1 MMIRSIEDVLEK
13 IKQDEKLEEFS
24 AEEIEEMFYKY
35 LEKGRNYA
43 RSRTDGHERGLFYYC
58 LLGGF
63 MAGYIKAI
71 KEYGDFVDD
80 RI

>member
-1 MMIRSIEDVLEK
+1 MMIQSIKHVLEK
-13 IKQDEKLEEFS
+13 IKQDEELKEFS
-24 AEEIEEMFYKY
+24 EEEIEEMFYKN

-43 RSRTDGHERGLFYYC
+43 RSRTDGHERGLFYYS

-63 MAGYIKAI
+63 MSGYIKAI
-71 KEYGDFVDD
+71 KEFGDVLDD